1 MTMIS
6 YTIVEVKDDDDS
18 YGLFENLDLA
28 LEFVAEMLKTDADNI
43 ELIPSTF
50 DDNLFRVTVD
60 RILYSLWLEYRDVMY

>member
-6 YTIVEVKDDDDS
+6 YTIVEVKDADDS

-43 ELIPSTF
+43 ELIPSTS